1 MSSYA
6 DFRCHGCGESCVMPA
21 DFRPV
26 HFSGSLA
33 HLSRGYCTASCA
45 RVELNRLLVERAK
58 AWRLERALG
67 ESDIYA

>member
-6 DFRCHGCGESCVMPA
+6 DFRCHGCGENCVMP
-21 DFRPV
+21 DNFRPV